1 MRPGRE
7 RKAVRI
13 SLPFP
18 RLREKNRFGMWNR
31 RGSTE
36 IICVYQILTYHRPRK
51 LQHTLRETAG
61 RPGTPPLP
69 LPGAQYQ
76 RRGIRPD
83 LGANMASRWETPS
96 QLRSSSPAACL
107 GLPTA
112 WRGERGEGG
121 YSTTLPKPKRRAR
134 HSGPACSADA
144 TQLIHDGYAE
154 LREMLGIAD
163 TRQLEEVW
171 QADGTRRQDYL
182 ADRGRSAR
190 LACRARIRSR
200 WRACPRT
207 TFVARAR
214 W

>member
-61 RPGTPPLP
+61 GQGRRLCHCPEPNIKGEAYARILAPTWRQGGRPPHSCAPPRPPRAWACRLR
-69 LPGAQYQ
+69 GAASGEWE
-76 RRGIRPD
+76 GI
-83 LGANMASRWETPS
+83 
-96 QLRSSSPAACL
+96 
-107 GLPTA
+107 
-112 WRGERGEGG
+112 
-121 YSTTLPKPKRRAR
+121 STTLPKPKRRAR
-134 HSGPACSADA
+134 HNGPACSADA